1 MTIQTIDDLRHFAEA
16 NFGNFGYLREIPK
29 QLVREVDS
37 ALIVEDKVLPVH
49 RFVLITS
56 SPVFNEILASNPPD
70 NGSSSSVVKIPLIGS
85 AEQVT
90 MMALYFMY
98 ERYARIKGEDPCA
111 AVDVAEQLAEF
122 GHKYD
127 IQVVLNVSD
136 RSFVKW
142 LNASDASSSQ
152 ATIVGLASTII
163 KVTKLA
169 ENFDLNS
176 TSSCCQA
183 WLISNFHR
191 YPALY
196 SELLQL
202 RRDTMI
208 GILNGLSKRLG
219 NTG

>member
-1 MTIQTIDDLRHFAEA
+1 MSIQTIDDLRHYAEA

-56 SPVFNEILASNPPD
+56 SPVFSEILSSNCPD
-70 NGSSSSVVKIPLIGS
+70 SGSTSSVVKIPLIGT
-85 AEQVT
+85 AEKVT
-90 MMALYFMY
+90 KMALYFMY
-98 ERYARIKGEDPCA
+98 ERYARNSGEEPCT
-111 AVDVAEQLAEF
+111 AVDVAEQLAEW

-127 IQVVLNVSD
+127 VQVVLNVAD
-136 RSFVKW
+136 RSFVQW

-152 ATIVGLASTII
+152 ATVVGLASTVV

-169 ENFDLNS
+169 ETFDLTS
-176 TSSCCQA
+176 TISHCQS
-183 WLISNFHR
+183 WLINNFHK
-191 YPALY
+191 YPPVY

-202 RRDTMI
+202 RRDTMVS
-208 GILNGLSKRLG
+208 ILNGLSKRLG
-219 NTG
+219 G